1 MTVSVTF
8 PLPPSAPPPSV
19 ASTPVSGEPPS
30 LASRPASTATPELLP
45 EAPEPAPE
53 AVPLAVPEAP
63 LPAPAVV
70 PLAVPL
76 PDVLPLLGPEV
87 PDDAFELL
95 LEPQPSI
102 GTHAKVARTK
112 RLPSRTV

>member
-45 EAPEPAPE
+45 EAPLPAPE
-53 AVPLAVPEAP
+53 
-63 LPAPAVV
+63 VV